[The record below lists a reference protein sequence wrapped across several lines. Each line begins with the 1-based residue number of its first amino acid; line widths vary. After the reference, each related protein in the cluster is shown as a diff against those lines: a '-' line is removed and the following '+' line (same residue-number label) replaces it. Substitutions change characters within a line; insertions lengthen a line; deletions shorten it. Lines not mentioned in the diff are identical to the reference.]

1 MVRDWLKDWCK
12 YAVWS
17 GAVLLATA
25 GAGRAQT
32 QHIPADV
39 QARLEAQQREID
51 ELKRIIQSGVRPATA
66 EADPAAP
73 KQMTDKQ
80 VQDIIKSYLTDH
92 PGAGMPAS
100 VQTGFEYNKGFV
112 IRSVD
117 DPPYVKWEDQSKIP
131 FELHIRGR
139 MQNLYEFYKVTD
151 NFNHLT
157 GVRNAGGAATAA
169 DFSQLEVKRM
179 RLIFEGTAYDPNLRY
194 HIQLDGNTRGLTG
207 VDNRTNFFANP
218 IGNVQAGQGDTSVD
232 HAVRLFSCYV
242 AYDFHP
248 CTSEKGCGPDCP
260 EGTYKYQPT
269 VTAFLGKAKPFFSY
283 EEILGSANEQFVEY
297 SMANWFFDADDDNLQ
312 MMAGFQFKALDDRL
326 FVQAMVTNGNETQ
339 LPNLVMDNLPG
350 IQLGGWYDF
359 GGTWNAKRQRWDL
372 YGDCISD
379 IDYSCNPVVRVG
391 GAMNLVPMGR
401 RTLYTTAELDRVKAV
416 PGAPGGSNLDSL
428 LNGAGVAPA
437 TIPGTTPAITLAGL
451 SPFAVDAF
459 DSYTYEAFIAGKWH
473 GFSIVNDWFLR
484 NVDNFRGTK
493 LANGTNR
500 PILYTSNNAAGATSV
515 SLFPEGVGVLDF
527 GTTVQ
532 GGYFVIP
539 KKLELCARY
548 SWIRGQSGDI
558 NGNRTGSHTLTA
570 AQIAAMGIPAGTTV
584 TVVNGAFRN
593 YAEAQELAFGVN
605 YFFKRQLVKW
615 QTDLSFYNGG
625 NPAAGG
631 QSPAGFI
638 PGVDG
643 WMVRSQ
649 IQFAF

>member
-1 MVRDWLKDWCK
+1 
-12 YAVWS
+12 
-17 GAVLLATA
+17 
-25 GAGRAQT
+25 
-32 QHIPADV
+32 
-39 QARLEAQQREID
+39 
-51 ELKRIIQSGVRPATA
+51 
-66 EADPAAP
+66 
-73 KQMTDKQ
+73 
-80 VQDIIKSYLTDH
+80 
-92 PGAGMPAS
+92 
-100 VQTGFEYNKGFV
+100 
-112 IRSVD
+112 
-117 DPPYVKWEDQSKIP
+117 
-131 FELHIRGR
+131 
-139 MQNLYEFYKVTD
+139 
-151 NFNHLT
+151 
-157 GVRNAGGAATAA
+157 
-169 DFSQLEVKRM
+169 
-179 RLIFEGTAYDPNLRY
+179 
-194 HIQLDGNTRGLTG
+194 
-207 VDNRTNFFANP
+207 
-218 IGNVQAGQGDTSVD
+218 
-232 HAVRLFSCYV
+232 
-242 AYDFHP
+242 
-248 CTSEKGCGPDCP
+248 
-260 EGTYKYQPT
+260 
-269 VTAFLGKAKPFFSY
+269 
-283 EEILGSANEQFVEY
+283 
-297 SMANWFFDADDDNLQ
+297 
-312 MMAGFQFKALDDRL
+312 
-326 FVQAMVTNGNETQ
+326 MVTNGNETQ